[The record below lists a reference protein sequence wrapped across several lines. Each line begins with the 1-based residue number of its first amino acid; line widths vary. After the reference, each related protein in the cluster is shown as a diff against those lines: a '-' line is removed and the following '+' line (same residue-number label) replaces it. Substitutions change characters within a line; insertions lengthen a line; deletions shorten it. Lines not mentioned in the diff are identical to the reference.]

1 MNNMKY
7 MKQVKEYEDK
17 GIPIKDLPPP
27 PKSENSDYILCQSC
41 GRKYSP
47 MAFDRHSKVCSNIVN
62 KPQALLR
69 KAK

>member
-1 MNNMKY
+1 MKY

-41 GRKYSP
+41 GRKYNP
-47 MAFDRHSKVCSNIVN
+47 MVFERHSKVCSNIVN
-62 KPQALLR
+62 KP
-69 KAK
+69 